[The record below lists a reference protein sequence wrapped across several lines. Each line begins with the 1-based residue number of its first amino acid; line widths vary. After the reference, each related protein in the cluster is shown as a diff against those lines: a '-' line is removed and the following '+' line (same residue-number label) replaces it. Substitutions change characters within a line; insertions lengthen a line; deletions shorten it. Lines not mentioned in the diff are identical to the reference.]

1 MISRLNYMRGG
12 ERMGYKIKDLRIA
25 RNMSQ
30 EELAEKSGVSRTIIS
45 FLETGKPVQTKTGT
59 LQKIATALGVSMV
72 FLFQEN
78 V

>member
-1 MISRLNYMRGG
+1 
-12 ERMGYKIKDLRIA
+12 MGYKIKDLRIA

-45 FLETGKPVQTKTGT
+45 FLETGKAVETKTGT
-59 LQKIATALGVSMV
+59 LQKIAKALDVSLA

>member
-1 MISRLNYMRGG
+1 
-12 ERMGYKIKDLRIA
+12 MGYKIKDLRIA

-45 FLETGKPVQTKTGT
+45 FLETGKDVETKTGT
-59 LQKIATALGVSMV
+59 LQKIAKALDVSLA